1 MSDFQVLAPVKE
13 LERFSTDKGEF
24 VVFEIGF
31 SGDQGRGTI
40 RHKRKSSS
48 PAPAPGDTI
57 DGEIVQGKD
66 GPELKRIWKQ
76 GGGAPNGRS
85 GGGFKPRD
93 PKESAQI
100 VRQHSQEMAMLHVA
114 SMERRG
120 KLPEEWDLPALVKV
134 IDWYQKDAE
143 SAVPQ

>member
-48 PAPAPGDTI
+48 PAPAPGDVI
-57 DGEIVQGKD
+57 DGEIVHGKD

-76 GGGAPNGRS
+76 QAGGNGS
-85 GGGFKPRD
+85 GGGGGRSYGKSPEER
-93 PKESAQI
+93 AQI
-100 VRQHSQEMAMLHVA
+100 ARMNAHGHALKYWEMKYAADA
-114 SMERRG
+114 SFHIASWKDYLEIV
-120 KLPEEWDLPALVKV
+120 DLFYADVK
-134 IDWYQKDAE
+134 A
-143 SAVPQ
+143 AA